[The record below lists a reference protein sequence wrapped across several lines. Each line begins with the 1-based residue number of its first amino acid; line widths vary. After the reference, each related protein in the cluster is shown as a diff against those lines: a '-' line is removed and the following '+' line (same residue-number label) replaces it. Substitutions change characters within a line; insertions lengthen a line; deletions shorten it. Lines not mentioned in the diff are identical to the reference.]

1 MNGTEEQ
8 KQIWNEMEN
17 GTDHMMVY
25 AGAGTGKTYTIV
37 EGAKLVG
44 GKKGF
49 LAFNKSIA
57 NELQERLPD
66 DCDAMTFHSLGY
78 SAVRKVSR
86 RCRMDGRKTYNIV
99 KTIMGADYASVNQL
113 VKLISQLKNSMADWE
128 DRQAIENILERF
140 DIEFDGVV
148 DKQEAIQLLPVMKN
162 MCRDASTVDFD
173 DMVWLPVELN
183 LPVNHYD
190 VVFVDEAQDF
200 NEVQRRLIL
209 KACNGGRMIV
219 VGDPKQ
225 AIYGFRGADS
235 ASMDI
240 FKREL
245 ENSSRG
251 VMNYTLSITWRCP
264 SMVVDEA
271 ERFFSDYHAR
281 DDAPIGTVA
290 TNVPFVPV
298 VGDLVLCRVNAPLVG
313 ECLRLISRG
322 IRAKGLGREIGKGLE
337 ALVKKVTADK
347 SMPIATFLPKFDEF
361 VTNQRQHLINQD
373 KERMVRGLND
383 KSDCIKAL
391 LGNATTVKG
400 LIQNIEEVFKDKRGA
415 SVTVSTIHNAKGL
428 EANNV
433 WILKPD
439 LMPHPMA
446 KSQDDRQQERNLCYV
461 AITRAKVSLNY
472 VGERIG

>member
-1 MNGTEEQ
+1 MNGTQEQ
-8 KQIWNEMEN
+8 EQIWNEMEH

-57 NELQERLPD
+57 TELGERLPD

-78 SAVRKVSR
+78 SAVRSHNR

-113 VKLISQLKNSMADWE
+113 VKLISQLKNSMADWQ
-128 DRQAIENILERF
+128 DREAIEDILERF

-148 DKQEAIQLLPVMKN
+148 DKKEAIQLLPIIKD
-162 MCRDASTVDFD
+162 MCKDASTVDFD
-173 DMVWLPVELN
+173 DMVWLPVELD
-183 LPVNHYD
+183 LPVRHYD

-200 NEVQRRLIL
+200 NECQRRLIL
-209 KACNGGRMIV
+209 KTCNGGRMIV

-240 FKREL
+240 FKEEL
-245 ENSSRG
+245 VNSSRE
-251 VMNYTLSITWRCP
+251 VKNYTLSITWRCP
-264 SMVVDEA
+264 ELVVKEA
-271 ERFFSDYHAR
+271 QRFFPDYHAR
-281 DDAPIGTVA
+281 DNAAIGTVA
-290 TNVPFVPV
+290 KNVAFTPS

-313 ECLRLISRG
+313 NCLNLISRG
-322 IRAKGLGREIGKGLE
+322 IRAKVLGREIGKGLE

-347 SMPIATFLPKFDEF
+347 SMAIPTFLPRFDEF
-361 VTNQRQHLINQD
+361 IQNQRQHLKNQG
-373 KERMVRGLND
+373 KERMIRGLND
-383 KSDCIKAL
+383 KADCIKAL
-391 LGNATTVKG
+391 LGNATTVRG
-400 LIQNIEEVFKDKRGA
+400 LIQNIEEVFKDKKGA
-415 SVTVSTIHNAKGL
+415 CVTFSTIHKAKGL
-428 EANNV
+428 EANHI

-446 KSQDDRQQERNLCYV
+446 KSAADKQQEKNLCYV